1 MKTKSILLFFMLL
14 LFCVTSFA
22 QEKSKKEIR
31 KERRIEQQKK
41 TEALVNTKNFMFVAN
56 RAIPQGYPIVDLI
69 SNPNHMKFSPELID
83 SYMPFFG
90 RAYQVNINQEG
101 GFKFTAKP
109 ESYDLVKTKKGY
121 ELKVKVKDK
130 NDTYDIFLNISPE
143 GTVLLTISSNN
154 RSTISYNGEIEP
166 LPDTA
171 KEIKK

>member
-1 MKTKSILLFFMLL
+1 MKTRAFLLMFLILINSSTVF
-14 LFCVTSFA
+14 S

-41 TEALVNTKNFMFVAN
+41 IEALVNTKNFMFIAN

-101 GFKFTAKP
+101 GFKFMAKP

-143 GTVLLTISSNN
+143 GTALLTISSNN
-154 RSTISYNGEIEP
+154 RSTISYNGDIEP
-166 LPDTA
+166 LRA
-171 KEIKK
+171 EKEDK